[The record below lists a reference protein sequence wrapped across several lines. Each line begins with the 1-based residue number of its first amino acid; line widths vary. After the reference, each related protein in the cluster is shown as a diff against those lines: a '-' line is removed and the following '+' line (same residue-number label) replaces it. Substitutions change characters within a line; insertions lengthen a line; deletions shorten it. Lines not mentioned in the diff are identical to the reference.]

1 MRAPGGVAEPAPAP
15 AGTGPLADMV
25 VVAIDNDPQ
34 IVAGMQTL
42 MSGWGCKVVA
52 AGSQR
57 EAIAQLARLRR
68 APDAVFADYHLDE
81 GDGVDAIVAL
91 RWKFGPQLP
100 AALITA
106 DRSEDMR
113 QRAAEK
119 DVAVLNKPLK
129 PAALRALL
137 AQWRGRARTEA

>member
-1 MRAPGGVAEPAPAP
+1 
-15 AGTGPLADMV
+15 MV
-25 VVAIDNDPQ
+25 VVAVDNDPQ
-34 IVAGMQTL
+34 IVDGMKTL
-42 MSGWGCKVVA
+42 LSGWGCRVVA

-57 EAIAQLARLRR
+57 DAITELGRLRC

-113 QRAAEK
+113 QRAGEK
-119 DVAVLNKPLK
+119 DIVVLNRPLK

-137 AQWRGRARTEA
+137 AQWRGRAKAES

>member
-1 MRAPGGVAEPAPAP
+1 
-15 AGTGPLADMV
+15 
-25 VVAIDNDPQ
+25 
-34 IVAGMQTL
+34 
-42 MSGWGCKVVA
+42 VVA

-57 EAIAQLARLRR
+57 EAIAQLARLRCV
-68 APDAVFADYHLDE
+68 PEAVFADYHLDE

-113 QRAAEK
+113 ERAGDK
-119 DVAVLNKPLK
+119 DIVVLNKPLK

-137 AQWRGRARTEA
+137 ARWRGTARAES

>member
-1 MRAPGGVAEPAPAP
+1 
-15 AGTGPLADMV
+15 MV
-25 VVAIDNDPQ
+25 VVAVDNDPQ
-34 IVAGMQTL
+34 IVDGMKTL
-42 MSGWGCKVVA
+42 LSGWGCKVVA

-57 EAIAQLARLRR
+57 EAIAQLARLRFV
-68 APDAVFADYHLDE
+68 PDAVFADYHLDE

-113 QRAAEK
+113 ARADGK
-119 DVAVLNKPLK
+119 DIVVLNKPLK

-137 AQWRGRARTEA
+137 AQWRGRARADS